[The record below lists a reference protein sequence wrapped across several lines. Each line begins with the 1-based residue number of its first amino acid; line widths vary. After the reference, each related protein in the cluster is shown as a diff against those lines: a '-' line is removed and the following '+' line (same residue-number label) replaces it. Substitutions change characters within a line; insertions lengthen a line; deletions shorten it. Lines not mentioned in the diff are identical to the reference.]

1 MTDIFR
7 EVEEDLRRERA
18 GKLWQQ
24 YGGLVISVAVSVV
37 IGTAAYVGWKHWETG
52 RRQENT
58 EVLLQAARVGE
69 APPGGSPDWAASAKA
84 WSDAAA
90 KLSGFPAVAARFSA
104 AAALIRQ
111 EKIDAAV
118 AAYDSL
124 AGSGDVPP
132 VFRDLAQLLSVQLQ
146 LDTGDPGQLRGRL
159 SALTGPEG
167 AWRWTA
173 KEMLGLLAVRTGDQA
188 AARAAFRA
196 LADDPETPAG
206 IRSRASDLASFYA
219 APDGEDRK

>member
-18 GKLWQQ
+18 GKLWRQ
-24 YGGLVISVAVSVV
+24 YGGLALSGAVALVL
-37 IGTAAYVGWKHWETG
+37 GTAAYVGWRHWDTA
-52 RRQENT
+52 RKQNDT

-69 APPGGSPDWAASAKA
+69 ATAGGAPDWTASAKA

-90 KLSGFPAVAARFSA
+90 NLSGFPAVAARFNSA
-104 AAALIRQ
+104 AALLRQ
-111 EKIDAAV
+111 GQAEAAI
-118 AAYDSL
+118 AAYDTL

-146 LDTGDPGQLRGRL
+146 LDTADPAQLRARL
-159 SALTGPEG
+159 SPLTAQDG

-173 KEMLGLLAVRTGDQA
+173 MEMLGLLAVRAGDVA
-188 AARAAFRA
+188 AARATFRA

-206 IRSRASDLASFYA
+206 IRSRAGDLASFFA
-219 APDGEDRK
+219 APGGEDRK